1 MDKVIKLES
10 HQEAQSLFG
19 LHDAKAR
26 IIEKEF
32 KVKLTLRGEHLKI
45 SGSASNIKKAS
56 GLIEYILD
64 AFRLGGEWPGE
75 LDLAYFIANF
85 KNPKGTDSLDT
96 PVQEA
101 ISTGLLRRCAPR
113 NDKLLIGP
121 KTAGQREYVEAIK
134 KHDIVFGVGPAG
146 TGKTYLA
153 MSCAVEALK
162 KQEVRRIIL
171 TRPAIEAGE
180 SLGFLPGDLQEKISP
195 YLRPLYDALYDMVEA
210 ERIEKYLETG
220 IIEVAPLAYMRGRTL
235 NDAFI
240 ILDEAQ
246 NCTAE
251 QMKMFLTRLGF
262 DSKAVITGDLT
273 QSDLPH
279 GKPIGLLQ
287 AQDILSSTEGIKFIY
302 FSGSDVVRH
311 ALVQRIIE
319 AYDKVNQKS

>member
-1 MDKVIKLES
+1 VDKIIQLQT
-10 HQEAQSLFG
+10 HQEAQG
-19 LHDAKAR
+19 LLGLNDAKAR
-26 IIEKEF
+26 LIEKEF
-32 KVKLTLRGEHLKI
+32 KVKITLRGEHIKL
-45 SGSASNIKKAS
+45 SGSATNIKKAS
-56 GLIEYILD
+56 GLIDYILD
-64 AFRLGGEWPGE
+64 AYRLGQEETGK
-75 LDLAYFIANF
+75 LDLAYLIANF
-85 KNPKGTDSLDT
+85 KNPKKGASLDM
-96 PVQEA
+96 PE
-101 ISTGLLRRCAPR
+101 
-113 NDKLLIGP
+113 NLITRASSGKQIEP
-121 KTAGQREYVEAIK
+121 KTTGQRDYVEAII
-134 KHDIVFGVGPAG
+134 KHDIVFGIGPAG

-153 MSCAVEALK
+153 MSSAVEALK

-180 SLGFLPGDLQEKISP
+180 SLGFLPGDMREKISP
-195 YLRPLYDALYDMVEA
+195 YLRPLYDALYDMMEA
-210 ERIEKYLETG
+210 ERIEKYIETG

-262 DSKAVITGDLT
+262 DSKAVITGDIT

-319 AYDKVNQKS
+319 AYDKASRKN